1 MAGKKIQSAKRKRF
15 INNSIVHVILAILAV
30 IWVFPI
36 VWVVLTSFRAE
47 QGSYVSTFLPQS
59 YTLDNYIRLFTDTTI
74 LNFPQMFMNTLFI
87 AVFSCILS
95 TFYVL
100 AVSYCLSRLRF
111 KLRKPYMNMAMIL
124 GLFPGFMSM
133 IAVYFILKA
142 IGLTEGNLIKLALIL
157 VYSGGA
163 GLSFQIAK
171 GFFDTVP
178 FAVDEAALLDGCT
191 RWQIFTKIT
200 LPLSKPIV
208 IYTVL
213 TAFMSPW
220 LDFIFAKVICR
231 ANSDQYTIAIVSV
244 GKIKEKYLNAGI
256 AEYAKRLS
264 RYCKLTFCQVADEK
278 TPDRASDALNEQIK
292 DTEGQRL
299 LKRIREQD
307 YVIALAIDGNMVDSV
322 ELSRKIGQL
331 GVEGRSSIAFVIGGS
346 LGLSDA
352 VLQRADYRLSFS
364 RMTFPHQLMQMIL
377 LEQIYR
383 GFRILNNE
391 PYHK

>member
-1 MAGKKIQSAKRKRF
+1 MEIR
-15 INNSIVHVILAILAV
+15 IL
-30 IWVFPI
+30 
-36 VWVVLTSFRAE
+36 
-47 QGSYVSTFLPQS
+47 
-59 YTLDNYIRLFTDTTI
+59 
-74 LNFPQMFMNTLFI
+74 
-87 AVFSCILS
+87 
-95 TFYVL
+95 
-100 AVSYCLSRLRF
+100 
-111 KLRKPYMNMAMIL
+111 
-124 GLFPGFMSM
+124 
-133 IAVYFILKA
+133 
-142 IGLTEGNLIKLALIL
+142 
-157 VYSGGA
+157 
-163 GLSFQIAK
+163 
-171 GFFDTVP
+171 
-178 FAVDEAALLDGCT
+178 
-191 RWQIFTKIT
+191 
-200 LPLSKPIV
+200 
-208 IYTVL
+208 
-213 TAFMSPW
+213 
-220 LDFIFAKVICR
+220 
-231 ANSDQYTIAIVSV
+231 SV

-278 TPDRASDALNEQIK
+278 NPDRASDALNEQIK

-299 LKRIREQD
+299 LKHIREQD

>member
-1 MAGKKIQSAKRKRF
+1 MTTGKMHSAKRKKF
-15 INNSIVHVILAILAV
+15 ITNSAVHVILGVLAV

-36 VWVVLTSFRAE
+36 IWVILTSFRAE
-47 QGSYVSTFLPQS
+47 KGSYVSTFLPQS
-59 YTLDNYIRLFTDTTI
+59 YSLDNYIKLFTDTSI

-87 AVFSCILS
+87 AVCSCILA

-213 TAFMSPW
+213 TSFMSPW

-231 ANSDQYTIAIVSV
+231 ANSDQYTIAI
-244 GKIKEKYLNAGI
+244 GLWKMLEKEYIDSWYTCFAAG
-256 AEYAKRLS
+256 
-264 RYCKLTFCQVADEK
+264 
-278 TPDRASDALNEQIK
+278 
-292 DTEGQRL
+292 
-299 LKRIREQD
+299 
-307 YVIALAIDGNMVDSV
+307 
-322 ELSRKIGQL
+322 
-331 GVEGRSSIAFVIGGS
+331 
-346 LGLSDA
+346 A
-352 VLQRADYRLSFS
+352 VL
-364 RMTFPHQLMQMIL
+364 IL
-377 LEQIYR
+377 VSLLIYR
-383 GFRILNNE
+383 WR
-391 PYHK
+391 K

>member
-1 MAGKKIQSAKRKRF
+1 MEIR
-15 INNSIVHVILAILAV
+15 IL
-30 IWVFPI
+30 
-36 VWVVLTSFRAE
+36 
-47 QGSYVSTFLPQS
+47 
-59 YTLDNYIRLFTDTTI
+59 
-74 LNFPQMFMNTLFI
+74 
-87 AVFSCILS
+87 
-95 TFYVL
+95 
-100 AVSYCLSRLRF
+100 
-111 KLRKPYMNMAMIL
+111 
-124 GLFPGFMSM
+124 
-133 IAVYFILKA
+133 
-142 IGLTEGNLIKLALIL
+142 
-157 VYSGGA
+157 
-163 GLSFQIAK
+163 
-171 GFFDTVP
+171 
-178 FAVDEAALLDGCT
+178 
-191 RWQIFTKIT
+191 
-200 LPLSKPIV
+200 
-208 IYTVL
+208 
-213 TAFMSPW
+213 
-220 LDFIFAKVICR
+220 
-231 ANSDQYTIAIVSV
+231 SV

-278 TPDRASDALNEQIK
+278 TPDRASDAFNEQIK

-299 LKRIREQD
+299 LKHIREQD
-307 YVIALAIDGNMVDSV
+307 YVFALAIDGNMLDSV

>member
-1 MAGKKIQSAKRKRF
+1 MEIR
-15 INNSIVHVILAILAV
+15 IL
-30 IWVFPI
+30 
-36 VWVVLTSFRAE
+36 
-47 QGSYVSTFLPQS
+47 
-59 YTLDNYIRLFTDTTI
+59 
-74 LNFPQMFMNTLFI
+74 
-87 AVFSCILS
+87 
-95 TFYVL
+95 
-100 AVSYCLSRLRF
+100 
-111 KLRKPYMNMAMIL
+111 
-124 GLFPGFMSM
+124 
-133 IAVYFILKA
+133 
-142 IGLTEGNLIKLALIL
+142 
-157 VYSGGA
+157 
-163 GLSFQIAK
+163 
-171 GFFDTVP
+171 
-178 FAVDEAALLDGCT
+178 
-191 RWQIFTKIT
+191 
-200 LPLSKPIV
+200 
-208 IYTVL
+208 
-213 TAFMSPW
+213 
-220 LDFIFAKVICR
+220 
-231 ANSDQYTIAIVSV
+231 SV

-299 LKRIREQD
+299 LKHIREQD
-307 YVIALAIDGNMVDSV
+307 YVIALSIDGNMLDSV

>member
-1 MAGKKIQSAKRKRF
+1 MEIR
-15 INNSIVHVILAILAV
+15 IL
-30 IWVFPI
+30 
-36 VWVVLTSFRAE
+36 
-47 QGSYVSTFLPQS
+47 
-59 YTLDNYIRLFTDTTI
+59 
-74 LNFPQMFMNTLFI
+74 
-87 AVFSCILS
+87 
-95 TFYVL
+95 
-100 AVSYCLSRLRF
+100 
-111 KLRKPYMNMAMIL
+111 
-124 GLFPGFMSM
+124 
-133 IAVYFILKA
+133 
-142 IGLTEGNLIKLALIL
+142 
-157 VYSGGA
+157 
-163 GLSFQIAK
+163 
-171 GFFDTVP
+171 
-178 FAVDEAALLDGCT
+178 
-191 RWQIFTKIT
+191 
-200 LPLSKPIV
+200 
-208 IYTVL
+208 
-213 TAFMSPW
+213 
-220 LDFIFAKVICR
+220 
-231 ANSDQYTIAIVSV
+231 SV

-292 DTEGQRL
+292 DTEGKRL
-299 LKRIREQD
+299 LKHIREQD